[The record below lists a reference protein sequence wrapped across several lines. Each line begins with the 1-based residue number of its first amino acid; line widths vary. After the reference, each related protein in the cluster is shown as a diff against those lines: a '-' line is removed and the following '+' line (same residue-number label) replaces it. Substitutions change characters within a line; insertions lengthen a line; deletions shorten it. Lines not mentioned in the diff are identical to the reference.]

1 MKYAEMRAE
10 ILRPC
15 MVIKN
20 FIDGAMEPYSYED
33 YLRDFVNHSEY
44 FLRKS
49 SGKPYRKPVSE
60 SNGECD
66 CISDGYS
73 FDFKLFTSQSRLQ
86 AARIFSQSLTLVA
99 PGVALYGPPLVS
111 KDDEDYKEITCIIP
125 YAIFRSLNFEDIVE
139 IRKKGKNAKDLE
151 KEVVQII
158 KKFETKKNL
167 MMFFPYNINFDL
179 NDDFESGKNI
189 ALNSIYSDF
198 KELFQYRTEKCAEYD
213 TYIVFVYQAKNFVIA
228 RWTGEEL
235 ECVDV
240 IPTRKSTLFCDLERY
255 SGKPLAGGI

>member
-139 IRKKGKNAKDLE
+139 ICKKGKNAKDLE

-158 KKFETKKNL
+158 KKFET